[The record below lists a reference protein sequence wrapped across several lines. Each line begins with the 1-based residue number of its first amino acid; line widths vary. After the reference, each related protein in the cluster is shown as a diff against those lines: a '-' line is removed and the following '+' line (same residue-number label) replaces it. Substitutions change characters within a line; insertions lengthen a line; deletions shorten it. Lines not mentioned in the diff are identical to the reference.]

1 MLNIKYQHSWLHCTS
16 RKDIFLY
23 KTQICKTSEHS
34 ATGKSLPHLWHTAQH
49 SIHTQHRKYRI
60 HQEYSTQHKIYHVY
74 IRNTAGRDL
83 CFAVGQAQARPHP
96 PFKRGFLPWICSQCV
111 SIVCHVIFNTLFIEE
126 CFTQTFDGYWI
137 FTTRQ
142 ITVMCLEC
150 DWSWTYNWFQT
161 SALSSTG
168 NHEGNSSELMAH
180 LVLSSDDC
188 SRYCSLPLSSPRYD
202 YQIWSCR
209 NDLHPGPFD
218 LCRLSARMAN
228 STYSW
233 KKNQGDS
240 QSPWI

>member
-1 MLNIKYQHSWLHCTS
+1 MN
-16 RKDIFLY
+16 
-23 KTQICKTSEHS
+23 
-34 ATGKSLPHLWHTAQH
+34 TALQVKVYH
-49 SIHTQHRKYRI
+49 IYDTQHNTVYT
-60 HQEYSTQHKIYHVY
+60 HSTGNIAFIKNIAHSTRY
-74 IRNTAGRDL
+74 IMYIKNTAGRDL

-150 DWSWTYNWFQT
+150 DWTCNWFQT

-168 NHEGNSSELMAH
+168 NHGGNSSEVMAH

-202 YQIWSCR
+202 YQY
-209 NDLHPGPFD
+209 DLAGMI
-218 LCRLSARMAN
+218 C
-228 STYSW
+228 
-233 KKNQGDS
+233 NQDHL
-240 QSPWI
+240 IYVA

>member
-1 MLNIKYQHSWLHCTS
+1 MDLLTMRFNCPFQCSFHWGIYPG
-16 RKDIFLY
+16 
-23 KTQICKTSEHS
+23 EP
-34 ATGKSLPHLWHTAQH
+34 LP
-49 SIHTQHRKYRI
+49 
-60 HQEYSTQHKIYHVY
+60 
-74 IRNTAGRDL
+74 N
-83 CFAVGQAQARPHP
+83 P
-96 PFKRGFLPWICSQCV
+96 
-111 SIVCHVIFNTLFIEE
+111 
-126 CFTQTFDGYWI
+126 QTIDGYWI

-150 DWSWTYNWFQT
+150 DWTCNWFQT

-168 NHEGNSSELMAH
+168 NHGGNSSELMAH

-202 YQIWSCR
+202 YQIGSCR
-209 NDLHPGPFD
+209 NDLQPGPCN

-228 STYSW
+228 STYSYSW